1 MKKKFKC
8 MMCLEEF
15 DKPKEIVTTAGE
27 YFGEDVVK
35 EQFKEYKIE
44 MNVCPY
50 CGSNNFLENDD
61 VLLKIVEK
69 GTLKVDTNDKRRI

>member
-1 MKKKFKC
+1 MEKEFKC

-15 DKPKEIVTTAGE
+15 DKPKKIVTTAGE
-27 YFGEDVVK
+27 YFGEDVLLR

-50 CGSNNFLENDD
+50 CGNNNFLENDD
-61 VLLKIVEK
+61 LLK
-69 GTLKVDTNDKRRI
+69 RRQK